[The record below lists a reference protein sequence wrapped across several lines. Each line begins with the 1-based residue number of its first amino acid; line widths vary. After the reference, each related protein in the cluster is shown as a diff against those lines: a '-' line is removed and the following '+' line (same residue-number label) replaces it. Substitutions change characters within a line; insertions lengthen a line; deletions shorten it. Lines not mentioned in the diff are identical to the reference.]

1 MNEKGHTSK
10 KEELVVE
17 KRRSSA
23 DIIAASQVFAL
34 VLIFLAIVL
43 VLAYF

>member
-1 MNEKGHTSK
+1 MKEKGPTSK
-10 KEELVVE
+10 KEELVGE

-34 VLIFLAIVL
+34 VLIFLDIVL
-43 VLAYF
+43 VLANF